1 MALAPGDPHRELIER
16 RYGKANVTRL
26 VRKFEED
33 QANKKW
39 LDQSTM
45 GCPSCHVKV
54 EKSMGCNHVSL
65 GIWRQIVNLTNR
77 VLGR

>member
-1 MALAPGDPHRELIER
+1 M
-16 RYGKANVTRL
+16 K
-26 VRKFEED
+26 KFEED

-54 EKSMGCNHVSL
+54 EKSVGCNHVSVEFICDNQGAEDAVVDDMRTVWTTL
-65 GIWRQIVNLTNR
+65 LLPMWR
-77 VLGR
+77 